1 MKKKLLVLLTI
12 LFLGTAGNA
21 QISWKEVSAEY
32 GILKTSFKLYESV
45 GTLEDS
51 AFKAF
56 YVKIENSDK
65 SLYMDAD
72 TTLYRRL
79 TPNQFYEK
87 LDHPLLVV
95 NCSFFEFKNNT
106 NVNMIVQK
114 GKLVAHNLQGLPGKG
129 KDTLTFTHVLN
140 SAIGLTRNAQYE
152 IGYTYTDSSLSKPYI
167 QFTPMKPYKDAVGKM
182 NLQDAPLN
190 LLKPWKT
197 KWAVG
202 GGPVLLKNGA
212 INITNN
218 EEHKFSGKAILDKHP
233 RTAMGFTKEGA
244 LIIMVIQGRMK
255 GIAVGA
261 TLTETAMLL
270 KDIGCVGA
278 INLDGGGSSCMLVN
292 GKETIKP
299 SDPTGQRPLPAVFYV
314 SQKQ

>member
-1 MKKKLLVLLTI
+1 MKKSL
-12 LFLGTAGNA
+12 LFLLCFVVFIKIGKT
-21 QISWKEVSAEY
+21 QISWKDVSMEY
-32 GILKTSFKLYESV
+32 GITKNSFKVYQSV
-45 GTLEDS
+45 GTLADS

-56 YVKIENSDK
+56 YVKIEKSDK

-79 TPNQFYEK
+79 TPGQFYEK

-106 NVNMIVQK
+106 NVNMIVK
-114 GKLVAHNLQGLPGKG
+114 NGKLVAHNIQGLPGKG
-129 KDTLTFTHVLN
+129 KDTLTYTHVLN
-140 SAIGLTRNAQYE
+140 AAIGLTPKSQFE
-152 IGYTYTDSSLSKPYI
+152 IGYTYTDSSLSKPFI
-167 QFTPMKPYKDAVGKM
+167 QFTPMNPYKDAFGKM
-182 NLQDAPLN
+182 NLQDERLN
-190 LLKPWKT
+190 LLKPWKVN
-197 KWAVG
+197 WAVG
-202 GGPVLLKNGA
+202 GGPVLLKNRE
-212 INITNN
+212 IFITNN

-233 RTAMGFTKEGA
+233 RTAMGYTKEGA

-299 SDPTGQRPLPAVFYV
+299 SDPTGQRPVPAVFYV
-314 SQKQ
+314 TNYK